1 MKVEST
7 NIGIDPNK
15 TSMNVDKEVLERMMK
30 DVDTE
35 DVYIR
40 SRKDGKIFR
49 AKSQY
54 AKRLIRM
61 DRARFIMT
69 VEEAK
74 AQGITTDHIKE
85 LEVFA
90 DKNNKVI
97 IK

>member
-1 MKVEST
+1 MKVKST

-15 TSMNVDKEVLERMMK
+15 TSIDVDKEVLERMMK

-40 SRKDGKIFR
+40 SKKDGKIFR

-69 VEEAK
+69 VDEAK
-74 AQGITTDHIKE
+74 EKGITIDHVAE

-90 DKNNKVI
+90 DKNNKII